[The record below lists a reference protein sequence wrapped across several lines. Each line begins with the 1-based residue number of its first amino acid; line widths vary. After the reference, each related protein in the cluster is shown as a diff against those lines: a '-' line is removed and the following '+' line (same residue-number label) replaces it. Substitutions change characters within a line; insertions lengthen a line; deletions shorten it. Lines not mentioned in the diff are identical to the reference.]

1 MRVHSIFQSIN
12 GEVTSSHQGSLCTF
26 VRLQGCNMKCRWC
39 DTPRSRPLRGKNRTV
54 KDIMDIIYV
63 QDVLNT
69 DRVTITGGEPLM
81 QLIEL
86 QELILR
92 LEEDRFDVTVET
104 NGSLRFNKLAGKC
117 CIVMDMKPISAFKN
131 LSNAEVRYE
140 EYMTKAMGYSEDLKE
155 TDWVKF
161 PIQTKEDLQ
170 LAMKHSACIAA
181 ERDAPN
187 IAFSPVSPIDGAT
200 LYKWLRTSKPI
211 TRNLVL
217 NVQLHKLIGLA

>member
-1 MRVHSIFQSIN
+1 
-12 GEVTSSHQGSLCTF
+12 
-26 VRLQGCNMKCRWC
+26 MK
-39 DTPRSRPLRGKNRTV
+39 GKNRSV
-54 KDIMDIIYV
+54 KDITDIVYV

-69 DRVTITGGEPLM
+69 ERVTITGGEPLL
-81 QLIEL
+81 QLPEL
-86 QELILR
+86 EELILK
-92 LEEDRFDVTVET
+92 LEEMRFDITVET

-131 LSNAEVRYE
+131 LPNAEIKYE
-140 EYMTKAMGYSEDLKE
+140 EYMTKAMEYSDDLRK

-161 PIQTKEDLQ
+161 PIQTREDLK
-170 LAMKHSACIAA
+170 LAMKHSAAIAA

-187 IAFSPVSPIDGAT
+187 IAFSPVSPIDGSA
-200 LYKWLRTSKPI
+200 LYKWIHTNRPV